1 LIPTCDVVRMTTNH
15 DLAEQIEH
23 LVRNHIET
31 TRKAAAAA
39 VERAFSAMPPAD
51 DRPIARATRRNARAK
66 AAPRRAVEEVLALAE
81 RFYTVLCRS
90 PGETMATLAPQVGAS
105 PRALHVAV
113 ARLKRGG
120 RVRSVGQRQHT
131 RYFPM
136 TATSATTSAVPA
148 VAA

>member
-1 LIPTCDVVRMTTNH
+1 LISACDVVRMTTNH
-15 DLAEQIEH
+15 DLAEQIEQ
-23 LVRNHIET
+23 LVRNHIEA
-31 TRKAAAAA
+31 TRKTATAAI
-39 VERAFSAMPPAD
+39 ERAFSAAPPASE
-51 DRPIARATRRNARAK
+51 RPGAHAAQRKPRAK

-81 RFYTVLCRS
+81 QFYAVLCRS
-90 PGETMATLAPQVGAS
+90 PGETMATLAPQVDAS

-113 ARLKRGG
+113 ARLKRAG

-136 TATSATTSAVPA
+136 TSTSMPSTVSA

>member
-1 LIPTCDVVRMTTNH
+1 MISACDVVRMTTNH
-15 DLAEQIEH
+15 DLAEQIEQ
-23 LVRNHIET
+23 LVRNHIEA

-39 VERAFSAMPPAD
+39 IERVFLAAPSASESPVSA
-51 DRPIARATRRNARAK
+51 ASRRKPRAK
-66 AAPRRAVEEVLALAE
+66 AAPRRAVEDVLALAE
-81 RFYTVLCRS
+81 QFYAVLCCA
-90 PGETMATLAPQVGAS
+90 PGETMTTLAPQVGAS

-113 ARLKRGG
+113 ARLKRAG

-136 TATSATTSAVPA
+136 TTPSVVPS